1 MASHTSIHP
10 ETPEIDL
17 SHFFVTAIVV
27 THDGATWLPEVI
39 AALSSQTRRIDRIIA
54 VDTGS
59 LDSSPK
65 LLRAAGIT
73 YISADREIGF
83 GDAIE
88 IALEHSPQLQDPI
101 DAANECLWFIH
112 DDCAPA
118 KDALQ
123 LLLAAMNDRPQV
135 VIAGPKLLGWYDR
148 DHLLE
153 VGISI
158 APNGA
163 RWTGLEPRE
172 QDQGQHDEIKEVL
185 SVSTAGML
193 VRRAAF
199 EELGGLDPNLALF
212 RDDID
217 LGWRARVAGF
227 GAICVGAA
235 SAFHAEASASE
246 RRVVDVSEAFLHRP
260 LLLDRRNA
268 AYVILANS
276 SWWTLPWLTFQL
288 IGTSLLRVIF
298 DLLAK
303 LPGYAGD
310 EIAAVALLIIHPAD
324 LIKARRA
331 RRKKRLLTPA
341 VVAPF
346 IPPRGSQ
353 IRAGL
358 DRVSNTIALKLRG
371 VPTEQPSDT
380 ALSYSDLGVMSE
392 EFDEPDFAL
401 RAKPSLLR
409 GIVRRPDSLALIA
422 IIFLAFISARA
433 RFGSLS
439 GGALGFIPSSG
450 VDLLRNYAQAWH
462 LVGMGSA
469 VATPPWI
476 AVIGIASF
484 ITLGHLSLFVT
495 LLFLLTPPL
504 AFIIFVNSL
513 RRTGIPEGMSTFGGL
528 IYVLTPLLWSSLN
541 QGRIDILVLYLFA
554 PLFIFLK
561 PLMLDIGSL
570 TWRRIFSLTLLVT
583 LVCTFSPLLL
593 ATWLLFHIYRLVLS
607 AVRVFRTSDKSAGW
621 IDLIESD
628 AFAPVSRRFA
638 VVITTFLLSL
648 PWSLGAL
655 IHPTQFLIAP
665 GIPISNGGTLQTLL
679 NNPGGAGSPPW
690 WVMAPVPFLLFF
702 SFFVRSMRRA
712 SLISAAVLAVA
723 IVLNDFHIP
732 GHGAT
737 EPVFVG
743 SAFLVIT
750 IVLVPPMLVVI
761 NNVIP
766 NLRIRNLGFGHFA
779 VAIAT
784 LISILS
790 TSVIAGWILVG
801 QSTSLVQSDQLDV
814 VPAFVSSLAQ
824 SPAKPKTLVLSSTSA
839 ATTFFISRGNPL
851 ALGDADVAT
860 ATPPQ
865 IIDAVSE
872 LVSGSGLNSAKV
884 LGSFGIQYLFLRA
897 PVTLDLARVIDGV
910 GGFTRMSAT
919 DIGIVWRIVGS
930 SPRVVLTS
938 AAGKNSMIP
947 AGDVGAL
954 GVAKSS
960 GTITVAEKYDRGWR
974 LIANGVSVPL
984 QHADSGLPIF
994 TLPVA
999 GKVTVLFDGTAHR
1012 ALISLQLL
1020 ALLIAVVMSLP
1031 SGRKR
1036 RQVPLEELV

>member
-1 MASHTSIHP
+1 MATHSEAHP
-10 ETPEIDL
+10 LVDEVDL

-59 LDSSPK
+59 QDASPK

-73 YISADREIGF
+73 FISADRELGF

-88 IALEHSPQLQDPI
+88 IALEHSPKLKDPV
-101 DAANECLWFIH
+101 DATNECLWFIH

-118 KDALQ
+118 KDSLQ
-123 LLLAAMNDRPQV
+123 LLLAALHERPQV

-153 VGISI
+153 VGVSI

-172 QDQGQHDEIKEVL
+172 QDQGQHDETKEVL

-193 VRRAAF
+193 VRRSAF
-199 EELGGLDPNLALF
+199 EEIGGLDPNLALF

-227 GAICVGAA
+227 GAVCVGAA
-235 SAFHAEASASE
+235 SAFHAEAAASE

-310 EIAAVALLIIHPAD
+310 EIAAVALLIIHPTD

-353 IRAGL
+353 IRAGI
-358 DRVSNTIALKLRG
+358 DRVSNTIALKLKG
-371 VPTEQPSDT
+371 APVEEPSDV

-392 EFDEPDFAL
+392 DFDEPDFPVQARRTIL
-401 RAKPSLLR
+401 S
-409 GIVRRPDSLALIA
+409 GIIRRPDSIALLA
-422 IIFLAFISARA
+422 IIFLSLISARA

-450 VDLLRNYAQAWH
+450 LQLLRNYAQAWH
-462 LVGMGSA
+462 LVGMGSS
-469 VATPPWI
+469 VATPPWMP
-476 AVIGIASF
+476 VVGLAS
-484 ITLGHLSLFVT
+484 IVTLGHLSLFIT
-495 LLFLLTPPL
+495 LLFLLTPPI
-504 AFIIFVNSL
+504 AFVIFVNSL
-513 RRTGIPEGMSTFGGL
+513 RRIGLTEGISTFGGL
-528 IYVLTPLLWSSLN
+528 VYVLTPLLWSSLN
-541 QGRIDILVLYLFA
+541 QGRLDILVLYLIA

-561 PLMLDIGSL
+561 PLMIEITAI

-583 LVCTFSPLLL
+583 LVCAFSPLLL
-593 ATWLLFHIYRLVLS
+593 GAWLLFQLYILIQNSIGILR
-607 AVRVFRTSDKSAGW
+607 APKSGAGW

-628 AFAPVSRRFA
+628 PFIPIRRRLA
-638 VVITTFLLSL
+638 VILTTFFLSL

-655 IHPTQFLIAP
+655 LHPTQFLIAP
-665 GIPISNGGTLQTLL
+665 GIPLANGGTLQTVLT
-679 NNPGGAGSPPW
+679 NPGGAGSPPW
-690 WVMAPVPFLLFF
+690 WVIAPLPFFILF
-702 SFFVRSMRRA
+702 SFFIRSMRRG
-712 SLISAAVLAVA
+712 SLISTTVLSIA
-723 IVLNDFHIP
+723 ILFNDFHIP
-732 GHGAT
+732 GHGAI

-743 SAFLVIT
+743 IAFLI
-750 IVLVPPMLVVI
+750 IMIILIPPMLVVI
-761 NNVIP
+761 GNVIP
-766 NLRIRNLGFGHFA
+766 NLRVRNLGISHFA
-779 VAIAT
+779 VAVAT
-784 LISILS
+784 VLSILS
-790 TSVIAGWILVG
+790 TTVMAGWVLVG
-801 QSTSLVQSDQLDV
+801 QNTSLVQSDQVDV
-814 VPAFVSSLAQ
+814 VPAFVSALAQ
-824 SPAKPKTLVLSSTSA
+824 SPAKPKTLVISSHSS
-839 ATTFFISRGNPL
+839 ATTFSISRGNPL
-851 ALGDADVAT
+851 QLGDADVST
-860 ATPPQ
+860 TTPPQ
-865 IIDAVSE
+865 IVGAVSD
-872 LVSGSGLNSAKV
+872 LVAGSGINSAKV
-884 LGSFGIQYLFLRA
+884 MGSFGIQYLFVRA
-897 PVTLDLARVIDGV
+897 PVTAELARVIDGV

-919 DIGIVWRIVGS
+919 DIGIVWR
-930 SPRVVLTS
+930 P
-938 AAGKNSMIP
+938 
-947 AGDVGAL
+947 
-954 GVAKSS
+954 
-960 GTITVAEKYDRGWR
+960 
-974 LIANGVSVPL
+974 
-984 QHADSGLPIF
+984 
-994 TLPVA
+994 
-999 GKVTVLFDGTAHR
+999 
-1012 ALISLQLL
+1012 
-1020 ALLIAVVMSLP
+1020 
-1031 SGRKR
+1031 
-1036 RQVPLEELV
+1036 